1 MEQVRRLEALL
12 EGGQMKLQRST
23 ADLEAPRSRV

>member
-12 EGGQMKLQRST
+12 EAGQMKLQRST
-23 ADLEAPRSRV
+23 ADLEAPFA